1 MASAMPSTSLW
12 DFSASLM
19 KDRSS
24 LHMVC
29 FAVAVCLALTTPIE
43 IPQLALVLAGAIAAA
58 TLQWTRP
65 KKQKQSKHR
74 VVQSKSGAS
83 TTRAAGDG
91 YWRAKSGLSGRQA
104 PVVRAPSHE
113 HEVRQTSNKP
123 VLARTFETERFVDQ
137 IDELITQI
145 EPSPQCNRM
154 VQELAQRVKMRLQ
167 EMIPEVEVVGIVS
180 GDISRGTA
188 FAVAVPEVEII
199 VEVGNRQLVAGLQK
213 QVRKNT
219 IPPSRLEPRK
229 LQKLAVR
236 LCTDY
241 LVQSGCYK
249 FRRSAFRAMEPKVT
263 LMAPPVPGI
272 SNQAVAFDFSVNC
285 GMSLYNS
292 ALIDEIA
299 LIEPRAKNL
308 ILLVRRFAKDRGIC
322 HAPKGHL
329 PPYAWTL
336 LVVYYLQVGVE
347 EGPLLPALQGF
358 KMVQGLVVRRGRAG
372 VDANGEKLLDEWK
385 PPECQLS
392 VAELFEGFIQFY
404 KDRVNWSEEAVSVR
418 RARRMAPPLALQ
430 LHSIVHEDGSSGFGP
445 SIEDPFEPKR
455 NLAVSVT
462 AIGLSRLREELSR
475 THDLISKGGSLS
487 EILEPWV
494 PPERAQE
501 EEEEGSDVDG
511 APVACAPE
519 IPQRKPRSMSDF
531 GKPRSMSDFGKTA
544 DSTRPKYQPPRSRPP
559 TAKQPDEP
567 SLEHKLGKAI
577 LDQLRA
583 HSKDHAF
590 EVEKLLAPQGRDSDC
605 AMQRTIEQALGSL

>member
-1 MASAMPSTSLW
+1 
-12 DFSASLM
+12 M

-24 LHMVC
+24 LQMIC

-65 KKQKQSKHR
+65 KKKQSKQR
-74 VVQSKSGAS
+74 LAQPKSVS
-83 TTRAAGDG
+83 TTRASGD
-91 YWRAKSGLSGRQA
+91 WRPSARSA
-104 PVVRAPSHE
+104 PSMRAPAHD

-123 VLARTFETERFVDQ
+123 VLARTFEAERFRDQ
-137 IDELITQI
+137 VDELVTQI

-154 VQELAQRVKMRLQ
+154 VQELAQRVKRRLQ

-199 VEVGNRQLVAGLQK
+199 VEVGHRQLVAGLQK

-263 LMAPPVPGI
+263 LMAPPMTGI

-299 LIEPRAKNL
+299 LIEPRARDL

-329 PPYAWTL
+329 APYAWTL

-347 EGPLLPALQGF
+347 DGPMLPPLQGF

-372 VDANGEKLLDEWK
+372 TDENGAKLLDEWQ
-385 PPECQLS
+385 PPVSNLS
-392 VAELFEGFIQFY
+392 VAELFEGFIKFY
-404 KDRVNWSEEAVSVR
+404 KDKVNWSEEAVSVR

-430 LHSIVHEDGSSGFGP
+430 LHAIEHEDGSSRLGP
-445 SIEDPFEPKR
+445 NIEDPFEPKR
-455 NLAVSVT
+455 NLGVSVT
-462 AIGLSRLREELSR
+462 AIGLSRLQEELSR
-475 THDLISKGGSLS
+475 THDLISKSASLS

-494 PPERAQE
+494 PPERPQE
-501 EEEEGSDVDG
+501 EEGGSEVDTT
-511 APVACAPE
+511 PVACRAE
-519 IPQRKPRSMSDF
+519 VPQQKPAW
-531 GKPRSMSDFGKTA
+531 T
-544 DSTRPKYQPPRSRPP
+544 STRARADTWDTTSSAKPKYQPPRARAVQPEEQRPS
-559 TAKQPDEP
+559 DEET
-567 SLEHKLGKAI
+567 LEHKLGKAI
-577 LDQLRA
+577 LEQLRA
-583 HSKDHAF
+583 HSKDHAS
-590 EVEKLLAPQGRDSDC
+590 EVEKLLAPQGKDSNG
-605 AMQRTIEQALGSL
+605 AMQRTIEQAMGASMRRGA